1 MYKDFK
7 KLFQT
12 SFIYGLGSIGGS
24 IVGFFLLPI
33 FTRFL
38 HPADYGILEILT
50 TTSSII
56 TIFLIFG
63 MDNSFARF
71 YFDSQ
76 TDEYKKQVIS
86 TTAIF
91 LICLAGLVIPIL
103 LIGSNFLNGFLFG
116 QNNYTFLLQLVFLLS
131 GLTAF
136 FKVPMLLFRIK
147 REAVKYSVISILNV
161 LLVASLSIFFV
172 VGLRKG
178 VLGIMEGRTIAKI
191 IILLVTYY
199 LIRKD
204 LIFGFS
210 LNLLK
215 EMLRYAI
222 PIIPAGLMLWILSL
236 SDRYF
241 LLKLADPVEL
251 GLYSVGM
258 RFASIIAIA
267 IGAFRL
273 GWGEFAFSRLNRK
286 DRDIIYSRTLTYFI
300 FVTCLILLGLSLFG
314 KELVML
320 MTTKEYLRA
329 SSVIPILGLG
339 IIFSGC
345 YSIFGIGMNITKKM
359 KAIFPIT
366 AIPAGLNMFLNYIFI
381 PLYGMIG
388 AAYTTLFSYFLMAI
402 LTWYA
407 SQKVYPIQYEWKR
420 AGKIFFAMGA
430 IFVISK
436 IIIIDQ
442 FLFSLLF
449 KFGLVGLYF
458 LLLYLIKLPTN
469 GEKEKIKYLISKNIA
484 FLRIR

>member
-1 MYKDFK
+1 
-7 KLFQT
+7 
-12 SFIYGLGSIGGS
+12 
-24 IVGFFLLPI
+24 
-33 FTRFL
+33 
-38 HPADYGILEILT
+38 
-50 TTSSII
+50 SS
-56 TIFLIFG
+56 
-63 MDNSFARF
+63 A
-71 YFDSQ
+71 
-76 TDEYKKQVIS
+76 
-86 TTAIF
+86 
-91 LICLAGLVIPIL
+91 C
-103 LIGSNFLNGFLFG
+103 
-116 QNNYTFLLQLVFLLS
+116 FLLS

-366 AIPAGLNMFLNYIFI
+366 AIPAGLNLFLNYIFI

-407 SQKVYPIQYEWKR
+407 SQKVYPVQYEWKR
-420 AGKIFFAMGA
+420 
-430 IFVISK
+430 
-436 IIIIDQ
+436 
-442 FLFSLLF
+442 
-449 KFGLVGLYF
+449 
-458 LLLYLIKLPTN
+458 
-469 GEKEKIKYLISKNIA
+469 
-484 FLRIR
+484 